1 MSSRLNEKDREIL
14 IGNEPFNYDSVENTY
29 FGGYFGN
36 DSEDYVEVM
45 IYDTNDNLLETSVAD
60 SEDYTYD
67 VQKGGMKLKTG
78 TILRKL
84 GYDRGRFKVT
94 YNFLRKLAGSYQTVV
109 TDQSGNIFDGDVDVN
124 EIDKTLFIKEDKYIT
139 HQISPSRNE
148 IRLVTQNIRDEKY
161 IRDFYRL
168 AARNKKVRADNSSF
182 SNIEFVGTA
191 EEKSTSTQIRFVP
204 PGGRQASG
212 QFEQSMVGGTISI
225 PNFFLV
231 DRIFPPVI
239 PTADDVGLG
248 TTEVI
253 GSDIFQAAFFLDEQ
267 AGVKEFKK
275 NNSGRF
281 GDTNFAPAFAR
292 FKDVSDGVDLLGETV
307 TVPLVG
313 TVTVGSDG
321 VDFEG
326 SGKTLNDVRN
336 LSDSTF
342 NCVYLKRNDPRPVID
357 IVSNSF
363 LRADTTTLY
372 TWEVTG
378 FDKDGNNF
386 NRVQPRP
393 DGEDEGGDFRIVT
406 PDETYATRTT
416 KSAFV
421 ATQTING
428 ETGNTDADG
437 NGTREG
443 ARLRLELFSRDCHI
457 GIKLTIRDN
466 TARDESTI
474 HLPAIIETH

>member
-1 MSSRLNEKDREIL
+1 MSSKLNEKDREIL
-14 IGNEPFNYDSVENTY
+14 IGNEPFNYNSIENTY

-60 SEDYTYD
+60 SEDYYYD
-67 VQKGGMKLKTG
+67 SEKGGIKLKTG

-109 TDQSGNIFDGDVDVN
+109 TDQSGNIFNGDVDVN
-124 EIDKTLFIKEDKYIT
+124 EIDETLFIKEDKYII

-161 IRDFYRL
+161 VRDFYRL
-168 AARNKKVRADNSSF
+168 AARNKKVTADASSF

-191 EEKSTSTQIRFVP
+191 EEKSNSTQLRFVP
-204 PGGRQASG
+204 PAGFEDSG
-212 QFEQSMVGGTISI
+212 QFEHLMVGGTISI

-248 TTEVI
+248 TTEVV
-253 GSDIFQAAFFLDEQ
+253 GSDIFQASFFLDEDS
-267 AGVKEFKK
+267 GVKVFKK
-275 NNSGRF
+275 NTSGKF
-281 GDTNFAPAFAR
+281 GDTKFAPAYQV
-292 FKDVSDGVDLLGETV
+292 FKDLDYENDIV
-307 TVPLVG
+307 TA
-313 TVTVGSDG
+313 DG

-326 SGKTLNDVRN
+326 AKLTINVRN
-336 LSDSTF
+336 LSDSKF
-342 NCVYLKRNDPRPVID
+342 NCVYLKRNDPNPVID

-378 FDKDGNNF
+378 FDKDGNDF
-386 NRVQPRP
+386 DRIQPRP
-393 DGEDEGGDFRIVT
+393 DGEDEGGDFRIIT
-406 PDETYATRTT
+406 PSDEYATR
-416 KSAFV
+416 SSQSPFI

-428 ETGNTDADG
+428 ETANGNIR
-437 NGTREG
+437 NG
-443 ARLRLELFSRDCHI
+443 ARLRLELFSKDCHI

-466 TARDESTI
+466 TANDESTI

>member
-14 IGNEPFNYDSVENTY
+14 IGNEPFNYNSVENTY

-60 SEDYTYD
+60 SEDYYYD
-67 VQKGGMKLKTG
+67 SEKGGVKLKTG

-109 TDQSGNIFDGDVDVN
+109 TDQSGNIFNGDVDVN
-124 EIDKTLFIKEDKYIT
+124 QIDKTLFIKEDKYIT

-168 AARNKKVRADNSSF
+168 AARNKKVTADASSF
-182 SNIEFVGTA
+182 SNVEFVGTA
-191 EEKSTSTQIRFVP
+191 EEKSTSTEIRFIP
-204 PGGRQASG
+204 PAGFGDSG

-248 TTEVI
+248 TTEVV
-253 GSDIFQAAFFLDEQ
+253 GSDIFQASFFLDEN

-275 NNSGRF
+275 NSSSKF
-281 GDTNFAPAFAR
+281 GDTNFAPAYEV
-292 FKDVSDGVDLLGETV
+292 FKDLDYENEIV
-307 TVPLVG
+307 TA
-313 TVTVGSDG
+313 DG

-326 SGKTLNDVRN
+326 AKLTNNVRN
-336 LSDSTF
+336 LSDSKF
-342 NCVYLKRNDPRPVID
+342 NCVYLKRNDPNPVID

-363 LRADTTTLY
+363 LRADTTTVY

-378 FDKDGNNF
+378 FDKDGNDF
-386 NRVQPRP
+386 NRIQPRP
-393 DGEDEGGDFRIVT
+393 DGADEGGDFRIIT
-406 PDETYATRTT
+406 PSDEYATR
-416 KSAFV
+416 SSQSPFI

-428 ETGNTDADG
+428 ETANGNTR
-437 NGTREG
+437 NG
-443 ARLRLELFSRDCHI
+443 ARLRLEFFSKDCHI
-457 GIKLTIRDN
+457 GIKLKIRDN
-466 TARDESTI
+466 TANDESTI

>member
-14 IGNEPFNYDSVENTY
+14 IGNEPYNYDSVENTY

-109 TDQSGNIFDGDVDVN
+109 TDQSGNIFDGDVNIN

-168 AARNKKVRADNSSF
+168 AARNKKVTADASSF

-204 PGGRQASG
+204 PAGFEDSG

-239 PTADDVGLG
+239 PTADEVGLG

-253 GSDIFQAAFFLDEQ
+253 GSDIFQAAFFLDVQ
-267 AGVKEFKK
+267 SGVKEFKK
-275 NNSGRF
+275 NSSGRF
-281 GDTNFAPAFAR
+281 GDTNFAPAYQV
-292 FKDVSDGVDLLGETV
+292 FKDLDYENDIV
-307 TVPLVG
+307 TA
-313 TVTVGSDG
+313 DG

-326 SGKTLNDVRN
+326 AQLTNNVRN
-336 LSDSTF
+336 LHDSKF
-342 NCVYLKRNDPRPVID
+342 DCVYLKRNDPRPVID

-437 NGTREG
+437 NGTRDG
-443 ARLRLELFSRDCHI
+443 ARLRLELFSNDCHI

>member
-14 IGNEPFNYDSVENTY
+14 IGNEPFNYNSVENSY

-60 SEDYTYD
+60 SEDYYYD
-67 VQKGGMKLKTG
+67 SEKGGVKLKTG

-109 TDQSGNIFDGDVDVN
+109 TDQSGNIFNGDVDVN
-124 EIDKTLFIKEDKYIT
+124 QIDKTLFIKEDKYIT
-139 HQISPSRNE
+139 HQRSPSRNE

-168 AARNKKVRADNSSF
+168 AARNKKVTADASSF

-191 EEKSTSTQIRFVP
+191 EEKLNSTQIRFISP
-204 PGGRQASG
+204 AGFEDLG

-239 PTADDVGLG
+239 PTADEVGLG
-248 TTEVI
+248 TTEVV
-253 GSDIFQAAFFLDEQ
+253 GGDIFQASFFLDEN

-275 NNSGRF
+275 NSSNKF
-281 GDTNFAPAFAR
+281 GDVNFSPAFTR
-292 FKDVSDGVDLLGETV
+292 FKDLTLGQESQTFQQWD
-307 TVPLVG
+307 
-313 TVTVGSDG
+313 DG

-326 SGKTLNDVRN
+326 SGRTLDDVRN
-336 LSDSTF
+336 LSDSKF
-342 NCVYLKRNDPRPVID
+342 NCVYLKRNDPNPVID

-363 LRADTTTLY
+363 LRADTATLY

-378 FDKDGNNF
+378 FDKDKNGGF
-386 NRVQPRP
+386 KRIQPRP
-393 DGEDEGGDFRIVT
+393 DGEDEGGDFRIIT
-406 PDETYATRTT
+406 PSDEYATR
-416 KSAFV
+416 SSQSPFI

-428 ETGNTDADG
+428 ETGNG
-437 NGTREG
+437 NTRSG
-443 ARLRLELFSRDCHI
+443 ARLRLEFFSKDCHI

-466 TARDESTI
+466 TANDESTI
-474 HLPAIIETH
+474 HLPTIIETH

>member
-14 IGNEPFNYDSVENTY
+14 IGNEPFNYNSIENTY

-60 SEDYTYD
+60 SEDYYYD
-67 VQKGGMKLKTG
+67 SEKGGVKLKTG

-109 TDQSGNIFDGDVDVN
+109 TDQGGNIFNGDVDVN

-161 IRDFYRL
+161 VRDFYRL
-168 AARNKKVRADNSSF
+168 AARNKKVTADDSSF

-191 EEKSTSTQIRFVP
+191 EEKSNSTQIRFVP
-204 PGGRQASG
+204 PVGLEDSG

-239 PTADDVGLG
+239 PNADDVGLG
-248 TTEVI
+248 TTEVV
-253 GSDIFQAAFFLDEQ
+253 GSDIFQASFFLDEEP
-267 AGVKEFKK
+267 GVKVFKK
-275 NNSGRF
+275 NNSNKF

-292 FKDVSDGVDLLGETV
+292 FKDLTLGQESQTFQQWD
-307 TVPLVG
+307 
-313 TVTVGSDG
+313 DG

-326 SGKTLNDVRN
+326 SGRTLDDVRN
-336 LSDSTF
+336 LSDSKF
-342 NCVYLKRNDPRPVID
+342 NCVYLKRNDPSPVID

-378 FDKDGNNF
+378 FDKDGNSY
-386 NRVQPRP
+386 NRIQPRP
-393 DGEDEGGDFRIVT
+393 DGADEGGDFRIVT
-406 PDETYATRTT
+406 PNETYATR
-416 KSAFV
+416 SSQSPFI
-421 ATQTING
+421 ATQTIDG
-428 ETGNTDADG
+428 ETGNG
-437 NGTREG
+437 STRNG
-443 ARLRLELFSRDCHI
+443 ARLRLELFSKDCHI
-457 GIKLTIRDN
+457 GIKLTIKDN
-466 TARDESTI
+466 TANDESTI

>member
-14 IGNEPFNYDSVENTY
+14 IGNEPFNYNSVENSY

-60 SEDYTYD
+60 SEDYYYD
-67 VQKGGMKLKTG
+67 SEKGGVKLKTG

-109 TDQSGNIFDGDVDVN
+109 TDQSGNIFNGDVDVN
-124 EIDKTLFIKEDKYIT
+124 QIDKTLFIKEDKYIT

-168 AARNKKVRADNSSF
+168 AARNKKVTADASSF

-191 EEKSTSTQIRFVP
+191 EEKSNSTQLRFVP
-204 PGGRQASG
+204 PAGFEDSG
-212 QFEQSMVGGTISI
+212 QFEHLMVGGTISI

-239 PTADDVGLG
+239 PTADEVGLG

-253 GSDIFQAAFFLDEQ
+253 GSDIFQAAFFLDEN

-275 NNSGRF
+275 NNSNKF
-281 GDTNFAPAFAR
+281 GDVNFSPAYQV
-292 FKDVSDGVDLLGETV
+292 FKDLDYENDYV
-307 TVPLVG
+307 TA
-313 TVTVGSDG
+313 DG

-326 SGKTLNDVRN
+326 AQLTNNVRN
-336 LSDSTF
+336 LSDSKF
-342 NCVYLKRNDPRPVID
+342 NCVYLKRNDPSPVID

-378 FDKDGNNF
+378 FDKDGDSY
-386 NRVQPRP
+386 NRIQPRP
-393 DGEDEGGDFRIVT
+393 DGADEGGDFRIIT
-406 PDETYATRTT
+406 PSDEYATR
-416 KSAFV
+416 SSQSPFI

-428 ETGNTDADG
+428 ETGNG
-437 NGTREG
+437 NTRSG
-443 ARLRLELFSRDCHI
+443 ARLRLEFFSKDCHI

-466 TARDESTI
+466 TANDESTI